1 MIGLL
6 TGTKALRTSAAL
18 VVAGAVLSG
27 PVAMFVVA
35 QVSPQPAW
43 AGVEAFADHYHPVQ
57 VLPYLLGYILLSGFV
72 CFSASCHALAAAPL
86 RTRTA
91 AALVFT
97 GVYAA
102 LVFTNYTIQLGFIPR
117 VLNERPAYVSALT
130 MANPASFAWFL
141 EMFGYAAMGVATW
154 LVATAF
160 RGSRRADAIRYLLV
174 ANGVLSIV
182 GAACTA
188 MFDRWVFSTAGMVSF
203 AVWNALIPACYLLI
217 AITDGGGVE
226 QSSDGARPGA
236 TEAEHRTKVDSAR
249 S

>member
-1 MIGLL
+1 MTSLL
-6 TGTKALRTSAAL
+6 SATRALRTSAVL
-18 VVAGAVLSG
+18 VVAGALLSG
-27 PVAMFVVA
+27 PVAMVVVA
-35 QVSPQPAW
+35 IVSPQPAW
-43 AGVEAFADHYHPVQ
+43 AGVDVFADNYHPVQ

-72 CFSASCHALAAAPL
+72 CFSAACHALATPAL

-91 AALVFT
+91 AGLVFT
-97 GVYAA
+97 GIYAA

-117 VLNERPAYVSALT
+117 ILSERPASVAALT

-154 LVATAF
+154 LVAPAF

-174 ANGVLSIV
+174 ANGVLSIL

-217 AITDGGGVE
+217 ATTRGGGLQEPV
-226 QSSDGARPGA
+226 DGN
-236 TEAEHRTKVDSAR
+236 
-249 S
+249 